1 MRPAAITRSNAGGV
15 SDRTVAAHSTLPAA
29 IDIRTRLLALVF
41 MRRRI
46 ERTRACE

>member
-1 MRPAAITRSNAGGV
+1 
-15 SDRTVAAHSTLPAA
+15 VAANSTLPAA
-29 IDIRTRLLALVF
+29 IDITIRLLAFVF